1 MSTRTVLLL
10 AAAVALPPAL
20 PAQDLQI
27 PDDWTWTT
35 DAPAT
40 QATEQDVG
48 PDEFRYVRMPPGWHV
63 TTTTSG
69 IAMFPRGQ
77 TVSGRFGVEVEA
89 FWFPNRVDGEWAMP
103 GEAPWGI
110 AFDNP
115 EATPENSHRME
126 FLIRRDGA
134 VAIRVSMHG
143 ETRMLAD
150 WKSDS
155 TVKPHNG
162 KDITTYV
169 LRMEHVNEY
178 VTFAVNGK
186 QILKVN
192 VGPSPFAV
200 VPGLRVGPG
209 LNLHIERYDLLQPL
223 APARS

>member
-1 MSTRTVLLL
+1 MFSRSALLL
-10 AAAVALPPAL
+10 GAVLALPAAL

-69 IAMFPRGQ
+69 ITLFPKDR
-77 TVSGRFGVEVEA
+77 TVDGRFGVEVEA

-103 GEAPWGI
+103 GEAPWGL
-110 AFDNP
+110 AFDHAESTPDNP
-115 EATPENSHRME
+115 HRME

-134 VAIRVSMHG
+134 VALRATMDG
-143 ETRMLAD
+143 ETRLLAE

-162 KDITTYV
+162 KDITKYV
-169 LRMEHVNEY
+169 LRMEYVNER

-186 QILKVN
+186 QILNVE
-192 VGPSPFAV
+192 VGPAPYAV

-209 LNLHIERYDLLQPL
+209 RNQHISRYDLLSPL
-223 APARS
+223 APPKS